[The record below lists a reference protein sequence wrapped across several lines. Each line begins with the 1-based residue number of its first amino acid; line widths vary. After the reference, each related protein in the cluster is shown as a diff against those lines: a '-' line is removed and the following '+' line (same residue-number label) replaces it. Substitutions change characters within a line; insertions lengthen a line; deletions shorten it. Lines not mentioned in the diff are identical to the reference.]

1 MNLVA
6 TLGAF
11 VPFALASSAPAAVV
25 SFQNHNSAFD
35 WRCVVDGNAS
45 QATWLDITQPA
56 TQSGASSAHAF
67 YMQRF
72 TGFSTP
78 HFNEDRI
85 VGVTADARIAR
96 RPTSIA
102 LTDEEGIINSFAF
115 ARSFAPGSEV
125 GAGLSFHQSAH
136 VAVTNFYT
144 QPLIERLLPTGFVG
158 VSVLLDDG
166 LHYGW
171 IELAAVENP
180 GGIYIE
186 YDVVS
191 WGYETQAGVGIVIP
205 APASGLVAGGLGL
218 CGLARRRRMA

>member
-6 TLGAF
+6 TLGVCAPL
-11 VPFALASSAPAAVV
+11 VVGASACASVV
-25 SFQNHNSAFD
+25 SFQNHGAAFD

-56 TQSGASSAHAF
+56 TQSGESGSHSF
-67 YMQRF
+67 FLQRF

-96 RPTSIA
+96 RPASIA
-102 LTDEEGIINSFAF
+102 LTDEEGIVNSFAF
-115 ARSFAPGSEV
+115 ARSFAPGSAV
-125 GAGLSFHQSAH
+125 GPGLNFQQSAH

-144 QPLIERLLPTGFVG
+144 SPLIQRVLPTGVVG
-158 VSVLLDDG
+158 VSVALSDG
-166 LHYGW
+166 LHFGW

-180 GGIYIE
+180 GGIFVE
-186 YDVVS
+186 YNVLS
-191 WGYETQAGVGIVIP
+191 WGYETQVGVAIVIP
-205 APASGLVAGGLGL
+205 APGCGLVVGLGL
-218 CGLARRRRMA
+218 CGLARRRRSA